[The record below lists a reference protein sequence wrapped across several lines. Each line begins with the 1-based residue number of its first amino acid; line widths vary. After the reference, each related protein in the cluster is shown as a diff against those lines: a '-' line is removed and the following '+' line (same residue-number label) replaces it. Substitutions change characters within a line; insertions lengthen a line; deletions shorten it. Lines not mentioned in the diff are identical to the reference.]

1 MWRKVSIDGS
11 AETGVVLETVA
22 SGRAAGNVTGG
33 MAENTERF
41 VTIAEAVSLS
51 GVPRTTI
58 RRWIDAGEVRSSVGP
73 RNAQTVY
80 LADVLAKLNASP
92 DENDED
98 DEDARLT
105 PGIAQ
110 ARVFGEMA
118 KALQI
123 QNTHIVA
130 LHAPATKL
138 IEQLSA
144 ENDKLRTRITE
155 LEARN
160 SEMLKVHEQH
170 LSEEWQRQRE
180 EQRERRAQARTDEAL
195 RTLMRFAP
203 VAIAGLAGHFQNR
216 GAQEAVLV
224 DAVQNLSDEQLRA
237 LIASGMLGP
246 EAIALI
252 DRIRATKTQPNGAT
266 SQNTNGSPA
275 GNTGS
280 NPPRAA

>member
-1 MWRKVSIDGS
+1 
-11 AETGVVLETVA
+11 
-22 SGRAAGNVTGG
+22 

-41 VTIAEAVSLS
+41 VTIAEAVTLS

-58 RRWIDAGEVRSSVGP
+58 RRWIETDSTVRSSVGP

-80 LADVLAKLNASP
+80 LADVIAKRDAVADGS
-92 DENDED
+92 DDDD
-98 DEDARLT
+98 DERELSPA
-105 PGIAQ
+105 IAQ

-123 QNTHIVA
+123 QNAHIVA
-130 LHAPATKL
+130 LHAPAGKL

-155 LEARN
+155 LEAKN
-160 SEMLKVHEQH
+160 AEMLKTHEQH
-170 LSEEWQRQRE
+170 LSDEWQRQRD
-180 EQRERRAQARTDEAL
+180 EQRERRAQARTDQAL
-195 RTLMRFAP
+195 QTLMRFAP
-203 VAIAGLAGHFQNR
+203 VAVAGVLGHFNNR
-216 GAQEAVLV
+216 AGQEAILV

-237 LIASGMLGP
+237 LIASGFLGP

-252 DRIRATKTQPNGAT
+252 DRIRAAKTQHAAP
-266 SQNTNGSPA
+266 SQNTNGSTPGHA
-275 GNTGS
+275 GS